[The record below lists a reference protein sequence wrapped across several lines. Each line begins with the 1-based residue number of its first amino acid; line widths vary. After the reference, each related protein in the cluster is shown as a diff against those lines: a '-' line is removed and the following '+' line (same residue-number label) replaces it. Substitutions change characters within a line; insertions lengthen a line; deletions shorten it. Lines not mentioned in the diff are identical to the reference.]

1 MQRRENSRN
10 SSSRG
15 LKMHQQTEAGV
26 AIGGARTTP
35 SPAVGTSVAP
45 DPMKLYKS
53 VDGYKA
59 IMEWYESLEEK
70 ITVPFESLYINTRF
84 GRTHLLAT
92 GRKDAPPLFLISGV
106 AGCAPLWRR
115 QLESLSADFRVYAMD
130 IPGQPGRSDPNPPSF
145 LNEDYS
151 NWLLDVLDDL
161 GIERAHFAGISAG
174 AWIAM
179 RFASLHP
186 QRTRKVVMLGPTGIS
201 GARLPV
207 KIWLGRI
214 AQKWKNADVLQDDLT
229 ARSVSSKS
237 PGGTFGTFD
246 RQLARAMALCTRHYR
261 VDRSLGIYNEATGK
275 LNLWEGLR
283 VLRKFFLP
291 EKDAVLSQF
300 AVPGLLV
307 FGEHEVL
314 YDPHAVGRKA
324 QKLMGSIRVEVIA
337 GAGHAAIYDRPE
349 VVDPLVI
356 EFLRA

>member
-1 MQRRENSRN
+1 VQ
-10 SSSRG
+10 
-15 LKMHQQTEAGV
+15 QQTEAGV
-26 AIGGARTTP
+26 VIGGTR
-35 SPAVGTSVAP
+35 SNAP
-45 DPMKLYKS
+45 PVSGSAPTADPLKLYKS

-70 ITVPFESLYINTRF
+70 IGVPFESLYVNTRF

-92 GRKDAPPLFLISGV
+92 GDKDAPPLFLISGV

-115 QLESLSADFRVYAMD
+115 QLESLSPNFRVYALD

-145 LNEDYS
+145 LNDDYCD
-151 NWLLDVLDDL
+151 WLLDVLDDL

-207 KIWLGRI
+207 KIWLGRV

-275 LNLWEGLR
+275 VNIWEGLR

-291 EKDAVLSQF
+291 EPEAVLRQF
-300 AVPGLLV
+300 KVPGLLI
-307 FGEHEVL
+307 FGQHEVL
-314 YDPHAVGRKA
+314 YDPHTVGRKA
-324 QKLMGSIRVEVIA
+324 QKLMGDIRVEVIA

-349 VVDPLVI
+349 IVDPIVTD
-356 EFLRA
+356 FLRA

>member
-1 MQRRENSRN
+1 MQQRTGAEGVISGT
-10 SSSRG
+10 RG
-15 LKMHQQTEAGV
+15 SPPSANAG
-26 AIGGARTTP
+26 
-35 SPAVGTSVAP
+35 AP
-45 DPMKLYKS
+45 TADPLRLYKS
-53 VDGYKA
+53 VDGYRA
-59 IMEWYESLEEK
+59 IMEWYESLVEK
-70 ITVPFESLYINTRF
+70 IAVPFESLYVNTRF
-84 GRTHLLAT
+84 GRTHLLAA
-92 GRKDAPPLFLISGV
+92 GPKDAPPLFLISGV

-115 QLESLSADFRVYAMD
+115 QLESLSPSFRVYAVD

-145 LNEDYS
+145 LNDDYCD
-151 NWLLDVLDDL
+151 WLLDVLDDL

-179 RFASLHP
+179 RFGSLHP
-186 QRTRKVVMLGPTGIS
+186 QRVRKVVMLGPTGIS
-201 GARLPV
+201 RAHLPV
-207 KIWLGRI
+207 KIWLGRV
-214 AQKWKNADVLQDDLT
+214 AQKWKTADVLQDDLT
-229 ARSVSSKS
+229 AKSVASKS

-275 LNLWEGLR
+275 VNLWAGLR

-291 EKDAVLSQF
+291 ESDAVLRQF

-324 QKLMGSIRVEVIA
+324 QKLMADVRVEIVK

-349 VVDPLVI
+349 VVDVLVTD
-356 EFLRA
+356 FLRA

>member
-1 MQRRENSRN
+1 
-10 SSSRG
+10 
-15 LKMHQQTEAGV
+15 MHQRTSAGV
-26 AIGGARTTP
+26 VVGGARSGTP
-35 SPAVGTSVAP
+35 RAGGGTASA
-45 DPMKLYKS
+45 DPLKLYKS
-53 VDGYKA
+53 VDGYRA

-70 ITVPFESLYINTRF
+70 IAVPFESLYVNTRF

-92 GRKDAPPLFLISGV
+92 GPKDAPPLFLISGV

-115 QLESLSADFRVYAMD
+115 QLESLSSNFRVYAVD
-130 IPGQPGRSDPNPPSF
+130 IPGQPGRSDPHPPSF
-145 LNEDYS
+145 LNEDYP

-161 GIERAHFAGISAG
+161 GVERAHIAGISAG

-186 QRTRKVVMLGPTGIS
+186 GRTRKVVMLGPTGIS
-201 GARLPV
+201 GARLPI
-207 KIWLGRI
+207 KIWLGRV
-214 AQKWKNADVLQDDLT
+214 AQKWKSADVLQDDLT

-275 LNLWEGLR
+275 VNLWEGLR

-291 EKDAVLSQF
+291 EPDAVLRQF

-314 YDPHAVGRKA
+314 YDPRAVGRKA
-324 QKLMGSIRVEVIA
+324 QKLMGNIRVEIVA

-349 VVDPLVI
+349 VVDPLVTT
-356 EFLRA
+356 FLQA

>member
-1 MQRRENSRN
+1 MQQRTVTEGVMSGAGG
-10 SSSRG
+10 SSV
-15 LKMHQQTEAGV
+15 LAQAG
-26 AIGGARTTP
+26 A
-35 SPAVGTSVAP
+35 PAT
-45 DPMKLYKS
+45 DPLRLYKS
-53 VDGYKA
+53 VDGYRA
-59 IMEWYESLEEK
+59 IMEWYESLVEK
-70 ITVPFESLYINTRF
+70 IAVPFESLYVNTRF
-84 GRTHLLAT
+84 GRTHLLAA
-92 GRKDAPPLFLISGV
+92 GPEDAPPLFLISGV

-115 QLESLSADFRVYAMD
+115 QLESLSANFRVYAVD

-145 LNEDYS
+145 LNDDFA
-151 NWLLDVLDDL
+151 NWLLDVLCDL

-186 QRTRKVVMLGPTGIS
+186 QRVLKVVMLGPTGIA

-207 KIWLGRI
+207 KIWLGRV

-275 LNLWEGLR
+275 VNIWQGMR
-283 VLRKFFLP
+283 VLGKFFLP
-291 EKDAVLSQF
+291 EPKAVLRQF
-300 AVPGLLV
+300 AAPGLLI

-314 YDPHAVGRKA
+314 YDPATVGRKA
-324 QKLMGSIRVEVIA
+324 QKHMGDIRVEIVT

-349 VVDPLVI
+349 VVDPMVTS
-356 EFLRA
+356 FLLS

>member
-1 MQRRENSRN
+1 MQRRTA
-10 SSSRG
+10 
-15 LKMHQQTEAGV
+15 TEGAMGG
-26 AIGGARTTP
+26 AIG
-35 SPAVGTSVAP
+35 SPAPAP
-45 DPMKLYKS
+45 AGAAAADPLKLYKS
-53 VDGYKA
+53 VDGYRA
-59 IMEWYESLEEK
+59 IMEWYEALVEK
-70 ITVPFESLYINTRF
+70 IEVPFESLYVNTRF
-84 GRTHLLAT
+84 GRTHLLAA
-92 GRKDAPPLFLISGV
+92 GPASAPPLFLISGV

-115 QLESLSADFRVYAMD
+115 QLESLSANFRVYAMD

-145 LNEDYS
+145 LNDDYA
-151 NWLLDVLDDL
+151 NWLLDVLGDL

-186 QRTRKVVMLGPTGIS
+186 QRVRKVVMLGPTGIS

-207 KIWLGRI
+207 KIWLGRV

-275 LNLWEGLR
+275 VDIWAGLR

-291 EKDAVLSQF
+291 EPKAILQQF
-300 AVPGLLV
+300 AVPGLLI

-314 YDPHAVGRKA
+314 YDPASVGRKA
-324 QKLMGSIRVEVIA
+324 KKFMGDIRVEIVA

-349 VVDPLVI
+349 VVDPIVTS
-356 EFLRA
+356 FLLA

>member
-1 MQRRENSRN
+1 
-10 SSSRG
+10 
-15 LKMHQQTEAGV
+15 MHQQTDTGIV
-26 AIGGARTTP
+26 LGGTRTRARPIT
-35 SPAVGTSVAP
+35 VVAP
-45 DPMKLYKS
+45 TADPLKLYKS

-70 ITVPFESLYINTRF
+70 IAVPFESLYVNTRF

-92 GRKDAPPLFLISGV
+92 GAKDAPPLFLISGV

-115 QLESLSADFRVYAMD
+115 QLESLSPNFRVYALD

-145 LNEDYS
+145 LNEDYC

-161 GIERAHFAGISAG
+161 DIERAHFAGISAG

-186 QRTRKVVMLGPTGIS
+186 RRTRKIVMLGPTGIS
-201 GARLPV
+201 GARLPA
-207 KIWLGRI
+207 KIWLGRV

-275 LNLWEGLR
+275 VNLWDGLR

-291 EKDAVLSQF
+291 EPDNLLRQF

-324 QKLMGSIRVEVIA
+324 KRLMGDIRVEVVP
-337 GAGHAAIYDRPE
+337 GAGHAAIYDRPDI
-349 VVDPLVI
+349 VDHMVT

>member
-1 MQRRENSRN
+1 MQ
-10 SSSRG
+10 
-15 LKMHQQTEAGV
+15 QQTEAGA
-26 AIGGARTTP
+26 AIGGTRSGAR
-35 SPAVGTSVAP
+35 SISGGAP
-45 DPMKLYKS
+45 TADPLKLYKS

-70 ITVPFESLYINTRF
+70 IAVPFESLYVNTRF

-92 GRKDAPPLFLISGV
+92 GAKDAPPLFLISGV

-115 QLESLSADFRVYAMD
+115 QLESLSANFRVYAMD

-145 LNEDYS
+145 LNEDYC

-161 GIERAHFAGISAG
+161 EIERAHFAGISAG
-174 AWIAM
+174 AWMAM

-207 KIWLGRI
+207 KIWLGRV

-275 LNLWEGLR
+275 VNLWEGLR

-291 EKDAVLSQF
+291 EPEAVLRQF
-300 AVPGLLV
+300 KVPGLLI
-307 FGEHEVL
+307 FGQHEVL

-324 QKLMGSIRVEVIA
+324 QKLMGDIRVEVIA

-349 VVDPLVI
+349 VVDPMVT

>member
-1 MQRRENSRN
+1 MQPRTA
-10 SSSRG
+10 
-15 LKMHQQTEAGV
+15 TEGTMGGAVGSAARAPAGV
-26 AIGGARTTP
+26 AA
-35 SPAVGTSVAP
+35 A
-45 DPMKLYKS
+45 DPLKLYKS
-53 VDGYKA
+53 VDGYRA
-59 IMEWYESLEEK
+59 IMEWYESLVEK
-70 ITVPFESLYINTRF
+70 IAVPFESLYVNTRF
-84 GRTHLLAT
+84 GRTHLLAAGPT
-92 GRKDAPPLFLISGV
+92 SAPPLFLISGV

-115 QLESLSADFRVYAMD
+115 QLESLSANFRVYALD

-145 LNEDYS
+145 LNDDYAS
-151 NWLLDVLDDL
+151 WLLDVLDDL

-186 QRTRKVVMLGPTGIS
+186 QRTLKVVMLGPTGIS

-207 KIWLGRI
+207 KIWLGRV

-261 VDRSLGIYNEATGK
+261 VDRSLGIYNDATGK
-275 LNLWEGLR
+275 VNIWEGLR
-283 VLRKFFLP
+283 VLGKFFLP
-291 EKDAVLSQF
+291 EPKAVLRQF
-300 AVPGLLV
+300 AVPGLLI

-314 YDPHAVGRKA
+314 YDPATVGRKA
-324 QKLMGSIRVEVIA
+324 RKFMGDIRVEIVT

-349 VVDPLVI
+349 VVDPIVTS
-356 EFLRA
+356 FLLS